1 MIQGNG
7 FTIHIS
13 KFDYFFGRVASSPS
27 NQTRSLQNLQDLSRL
42 GINMQLQIIEE
53 SDFNQL
59 DPVRQVIVHDYPQKF
74 ARLNIEGTLG
84 SYGISWRSE
93 LIEPITKVSTAQNVV
108 WIGVDEQLAA
118 ICLNRGNIRLVL
130 TLNNYI
136 FQILI
141 VDNITAVLTED
152 EVWLFNPTLSI
163 RYIKALPD
171 IAAEMLVKGT
181 DLVIQLITGESWL
194 LNTQTGSLNQLATPT
209 I

>member
-1 MIQGNG
+1 
-7 FTIHIS
+7 
-13 KFDYFFGRVASSPS
+13 
-27 NQTRSLQNLQDLSRL
+27 
-42 GINMQLQIIEE
+42 MQLQIIEE
-53 SDFNQL
+53 SDFSQL
-59 DPVRQVIVHDYPQKF
+59 EPVRQVIVNDYAQKF

-118 ICLNRGNIRLVL
+118 ICLNRGNIRLAL

-181 DLVIQLITGESWL
+181 DLIIQLMTGESWL